1 VNVTEMYDPKMDK
14 RMILESMPSKRSR
27 LTVIDYN
34 DNIYVLGGEDCIHV
48 SGYGESQ
55 SLFLSSVASA
65 VVGVPEKKTIV
76 TLSNNIIVDVKAIT
90 LAFILSCYYK
100 IMVK

>member
-1 VNVTEMYDPKMDK
+1 MLLKCMILK
-14 RMILESMPSKRSR
+14 WMILESIPSKRSG
-27 LTVIDYN
+27 LSIDYN
-34 DNIYVLGGEDCIHV
+34 DNIYVFGGGDCIHI